1 MPRCHDGRVT
11 SRRGYAA
18 TGLDHVRLYLQAAER
33 FALTVAH
40 ADLRAPVAAC
50 PGWTAYD
57 LACHLGNIHA
67 WAATVVET
75 GAAAPKQDD
84 APASPRP
91 RAVEE
96 WYVGKAGDLHQVL
109 RAADPEAPCWN
120 FVQGAAGRAGF
131 WARRQLHET
140 LVHTLDLG
148 VGAPD
153 LDAEV
158 CADGVDEVLRLL
170 LRRAHD
176 QGRPARLSAPLCLA
190 ATDLGRAWTLS
201 PRPPAARGS
210 VPLQPRG
217 SAAEAA
223 PALVAGPPLVVER
236 RHPGV
241 DRLEAPAAALY
252 ALLWHRLPLD
262 DALAAGAQVV
272 GDEGRVRAFLASR
285 LTP

>member
-1 MPRCHDGRVT
+1 MT

-18 TGLDHVRLYLQAAER
+18 TGLDHVRHYLQAAER
-33 FALTVAH
+33 FARTVAH
-40 ADLRAPVAAC
+40 ADLRAPVATC
-50 PGWTAYD
+50 PGWSTYD
-57 LACHLGNIHA
+57 LVCHLGNVHA
-67 WAATVVET
+67 WAATIVET
-75 GAAAPKQDD
+75 GAAAPKQND
-84 APASPRP
+84 APPSHKS

-140 LVHTLDLG
+140 LVHQ
-148 VGAPD
+148 VD
-153 LDAEV
+153 LDAATADLDPEV

-170 LRRAHD
+170 LRRVHD
-176 QGRPARLSAPLCLA
+176 QGSPARLSAPLCLA
-190 ATDLGRAWTLS
+190 ATDVGRAWTLT
-201 PRPPAARGS
+201 PRTPASRGA

-217 SAAEAA
+217 SAAESA
-223 PALVAGPPLVVER
+223 PAPAAGPPMVVER
-236 RHPGV
+236 LHPGV

-252 ALLWHRLPLD
+252 PLLWHRLSLD
-262 DALAAGAQVV
+262 DALAAGARVV